1 MRSRSNLK
9 VDLGVLGTYL
19 GGSVIGSCHLK
30 PIFHGEI
37 QMWESQYVYRKR
49 MIKYPLGPPPCLP
62 PMYHAHYSPIGPYII
77 LFFDLAKVKIFN
89 ILYYHLRVLS
99 RILILVIWRK
109 KNNWKVCNDLIFV
122 KRLWYIVVSQVDHW
136 LEKDYVLQ

>member
-49 MIKYPLGPPPCLP
+49 MIKYLLPPPHIGLLNLSFPIHHLKPLYKTLRPEQAKNLKCLICSLNP
-62 PMYHAHYSPIGPYII
+62 VNSLSGAWIFAIPAKFIPSP
-77 LFFDLAKVKIFN
+77 KKQE
-89 ILYYHLRVLS
+89 S
-99 RILILVIWRK
+99 RMCSRRRFTDSV
-109 KNNWKVCNDLIFV
+109 
-122 KRLWYIVVSQVDHW
+122 
-136 LEKDYVLQ
+136 